1 MIDHDTLLEVL
12 ELGEQRRAARRAF
25 LKTAGIA
32 TMAAGGV
39 SLLAACD
46 ANDDDQ
52 GTPPATTPPATPA
65 PTASQNDV
73 DILNFALNLEYLE
86 TNYYVSS
93 VFGTPL
99 NPQLRTGVGTQ
110 GDVIGGRAVT
120 FTDPT
125 IAAYAREIAAD
136 ENQHVVFLRNQLGGA
151 AIAMPQ
157 INIDG
162 GANGAF
168 TAAARSAGV
177 IGPNETFDP
186 YASDENWLLGGMLL
200 SDVGVTA
207 YKGSAR
213 LINSPTIVDQ
223 AAGILAVEAYH
234 SGLLRTMLY
243 RKGLNA
249 PVLRVNAGKI
259 SDARDLLD
267 GPVDLDQGITGDQ
280 GLPASTTAS
289 NIVPADSNAIVF
301 GRTAAQVLN
310 IAYLNRAA
318 VTAGGFL
325 PNGANGNIKTSANN
339 A

>member
-1 MIDHDTLLEVL
+1 MIDRETLLEVL
-12 ELGEQRRAARRAF
+12 ELGEKRRAARRNF
-25 LKTAGIA
+25 LKTAGITVA
-32 TMAAGGV
+32 AAGGA

-46 ANDDDQ
+46 SANDDDVVPPVTT
-52 GTPPATTPPATPA
+52 GPTPTPSSVT
-65 PTASQNDV
+65 QNDV

-93 VFGTPL
+93 AFGSPL
-99 NPQLRTGVGTQ
+99 NATLRTGTGAQ
-110 GDVIGGRAVT
+110 GDVVGGRAVN
-120 FTDPT
+120 FTDPS

-136 ENQHVVFLRNQLGGA
+136 ENQHVVFLRTQLGGA

-162 GANGAF
+162 GATGAF

-177 IGPNETFDP
+177 IGATETFDP

-213 LINSPTIVDQ
+213 LINSATILDA

-259 SDARDLLD
+259 SDARDALD
-267 GPVDLDQGITGDQ
+267 GAADLDQGITGD
-280 GLPASTTAS
+280 ATTS
-289 NIVPADSNAIVF
+289 NIVPADSNGIVF

-310 IAYLNRAA
+310 IAYLSKAA
-318 VTAGGFL
+318 VSAGGFF

>member
-1 MIDHDTLLEVL
+1 MIDRETLLEVL
-12 ELGEQRRAARRAF
+12 ELGEKRRAARRNF
-25 LKTAGIA
+25 LKTAGITVA
-32 TMAAGGV
+32 AAGGA

-46 ANDDDQ
+46 SANDDDVVPPVTT
-52 GTPPATTPPATPA
+52 GPTPTPSSVT
-65 PTASQNDV
+65 QNDV

-93 VFGTPL
+93 AFGSPL
-99 NPQLRTGVGTQ
+99 NATLRTGTGAQ
-110 GDVIGGRAVT
+110 GDVVGGRAVK
-120 FTDPT
+120 FTDPS

-136 ENQHVVFLRNQLGGA
+136 ENQHVVFLRTQLGGA

-162 GANGAF
+162 GATGAF

-177 IGPNETFDP
+177 IGATETFDP

-213 LINSPTIVDQ
+213 LINSATILDA

-259 SDARDLLD
+259 SDARDALD
-267 GPVDLDQGITGDQ
+267 GAADLDQGITGD
-280 GLPASTTAS
+280 ATTS
-289 NIVPADSNAIVF
+289 NIVPADSNGIVF

-310 IAYLNRAA
+310 IAYLSKAA
-318 VTAGGFL
+318 VSAGGFF